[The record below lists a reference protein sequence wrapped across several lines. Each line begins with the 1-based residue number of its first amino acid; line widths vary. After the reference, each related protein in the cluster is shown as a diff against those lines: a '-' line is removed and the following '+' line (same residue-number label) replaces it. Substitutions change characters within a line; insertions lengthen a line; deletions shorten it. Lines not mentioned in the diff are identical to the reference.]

1 MIRLEYF
8 TKDDFQALIDWNV
21 NTSKFFLYQWAG
33 SEFTYPLTHDQLE
46 AYLKGANEDGATR
59 YIYRVVEQQTGQVVG
74 HLQIAAVDLKQ
85 RSARISRV
93 LIGNSRVRG
102 QGYGQQMIRAACEII
117 FDQWQLHRATL
128 GVFDFNQSALSCYQK
143 AGFQIDGLLRHARK
157 VGDAYWNL
165 YEMSM
170 LEEEWQ
176 VVKVLEGNQ
185 S

>member
-8 TKDDFQALIDWNV
+8 TKDDFQTLIDWNV
-21 NTSKFFLYQWAG
+21 NASTSFLYQWTGGA
-33 SEFTYPLTHDQLE
+33 ELTYPLTHAQLE
-46 AYLKGANEDGATR
+46 AYLKGANKNGATR
-59 YIYRVVEQQTGQVVG
+59 YIYRVVEQQTGQVIG

-93 LIGNSRVRG
+93 LIGEPRSRG

-117 FDQWQLHRATL
+117 FDRWQLHKASL

-143 AGFQIDGLLRHARK
+143 VGFQIDGLLRHARK
-157 VGDAYWNL
+157 VGDDYWDL

-170 LEEEWQ
+170 LEDEWQ
-176 VVKVLEGNQ
+176 AVKGDQ